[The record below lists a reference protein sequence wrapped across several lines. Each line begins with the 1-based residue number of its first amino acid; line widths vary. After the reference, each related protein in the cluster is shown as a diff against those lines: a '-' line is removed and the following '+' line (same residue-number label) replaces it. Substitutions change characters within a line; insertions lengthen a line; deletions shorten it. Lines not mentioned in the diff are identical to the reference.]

1 MESHIKW
8 LIDTYG
14 QNDQRTNAW
23 HLKRGEMLTAS
34 EIYKTTKEAT
44 PSQRHEIIANKL
56 TPRDS
61 SSQMNTA
68 RSLLW
73 GTRYEPIAKYI
84 FEDMFGVQIVDTTC
98 IPHPV
103 HGFLGASPDGI
114 QITADTSDPRYG
126 RLVEFKCPI
135 SRDFDETTPVPAMY
149 VHQMQLQM
157 ECAQLN
163 SCDYMEMKFRDMNF
177 TEWSEVDT
185 RYKSAFLVSDDGGE
199 VLYRNFNDTRTVV
212 EWKDE
217 VTGKDGRDWM
227 FVFWVLQKYRHQTI
241 ERDTNWLD
249 TNLPYFNATWDEIQT
264 HRQAGTLPEKAK
276 DKTVLTL

>member
-1 MESHIKW
+1 
-8 LIDTYG
+8 
-14 QNDQRTNAW
+14 
-23 HLKRGEMLTAS
+23 MLTAS

-44 PSQRHEIIANKL
+44 PSQRHEIIVNKL

-73 GTRYEPIAKYI
+73 GTRYEPIAKHI

-98 IPHPV
+98 IPHPT
-103 HGFLGASPDGI
+103 HSFLGASPDGI

-163 SCDYMEMKFRDMNF
+163 CCDYMEMKFRDMKF
-177 TEWSEVDT
+177 TEWSEVQT
-185 RYKSAFLVSDDGGE
+185 KYKSVFLVCEDGNE
-199 VLYRNFNDTRTVV
+199 VLYRNFNDTRSIV

-217 VTGKDGRDWM
+217 VTANDERNWM
-227 FVFWVLQKYRHQTI
+227 FVFWVLQKYRHQVV
-241 ERDTNWLD
+241 EKDANWLD
-249 TNLPYFNATWDEIQT
+249 TNLPYFNTTWTEIQT

-276 DKTVLTL
+276 DKTVLAL

>member
-14 QNDQRTNAW
+14 NNDQRTNAW

-34 EIYKTTKEAT
+34 EIYKTVKDAT
-44 PSQRHEIIANKL
+44 ACQRHELMVNKL

-73 GTRYEPIAKYI
+73 GTRYEPIAKHI

-98 IPHPV
+98 IPHPT
-103 HGFLGASPDGI
+103 HSFLGASPDGI
-114 QITADTSDPRYG
+114 QITADTADPRYG

-135 SRDFDETTPVPAMY
+135 SRDFDESTPVPSMY

-163 SCDYMEMKFRDMNF
+163 CCDYMEMKFRDMNF
-177 TEWSEVDT
+177 TEWSEVQT
-185 RYKSAFLVSDDGGE
+185 KYKSVFLVCEDGNE
-199 VLYRNFNDTRTVV
+199 VLYRNFNDTRSIV

-217 VTGKDGRDWM
+217 VTANDDRNWM
-227 FVFWVLQKYRHQTI
+227 FVFWVLQKYRHQVVQK
-241 ERDTNWLD
+241 DTNWLD
-249 TNLPYFNATWDEIQT
+249 TNLPYFDATWTEIKA
-264 HRQAGTLPEKAK
+264 HRAAETLPEKAK